1 MFDLLEPR
9 LLADI
14 GGTHARF
21 AIDVDGATG
30 AIATLRC
37 ADYAG
42 LAEAI
47 GAYVQQPAAHA
58 RGAARVQH
66 AAIAIA
72 NPVDGD
78 TIAMTNH
85 HWRFS
90 VSALRDQLCWQR
102 LAVVNDFE
110 ALALAVPSLQAHD
123 IVRVGGGEGVP
134 DAAIALLGAGTGLG
148 ASGLIKT
155 THGWKA
161 LQAEGGHVS
170 FAPVDALEVQ
180 VLQYA
185 WREHPHVSAERLLS
199 GMGLEL
205 LYRALCLLRHGSEA
219 SLPLTAPEII
229 QRGLERS
236 CNICD
241 ETIELFCRMLGTIAA
256 NLALSL
262 GSRGGVYIGGGI
274 VPRLG
279 ARFAASGFR
288 ARFDCHGRFSDYLA
302 KIPVFVITAEHAT
315 LRGVATLL
323 RPND

>member
-1 MFDLLEPR
+1 MLDPQAPQLV
-9 LLADI
+9 ADI

-21 AIDVDGATG
+21 AIEVDGVTE

-47 GAYVQQPAAHA
+47 GAYLQQPAARA
-58 RGAARVQH
+58 RGATRVQH

-78 TIAMTNH
+78 NIAMTNH

-90 VSALRDQLCWQR
+90 VAALRDQLRLQR

-123 IVRVGGGEGVP
+123 TVQIGGGAGVAG
-134 DAAIALLGAGTGLG
+134 AAIGLLGAGTGLG
-148 ASGLIKT
+148 VSGLIKT
-155 THGWKA
+155 AHGWKA

-180 VLQYA
+180 VLHYA
-185 WREHPHVSAERLLS
+185 WRDHAHVSAERLLS

-205 LYRALCLLRHGSEA
+205 LYRALYFLRHEGEA
-219 SLPLTAPEII
+219 PATLDAPEIL
-229 QRGLERS
+229 QRGLDRS
-236 CNICD
+236 CKVCD

-262 GSRGGVYIGGGI
+262 GSRGGLYIGGGI

-288 ARFDCHGRFSDYLA
+288 TRFDCHGRFSAYLA
-302 KIPVFVITAEHAT
+302 EIPVFVITAEYAT
-315 LRGVATLL
+315 LKGVATLL
-323 RPND
+323 RPVA